1 MHALMAALALAS
13 ATTGQPAASTG
24 DQPAAGAQP
33 AAGEQAPLTETIT
46 TGSYRDTIVV
56 RGVASSE
63 RALVAVS
70 QVVEIDGRPML
81 IDDLP
86 ALVPGVWLVNDQD
99 PGTNILSIRAATTD
113 RLQQASVAMVV
124 DGVALA
130 DTEFFTGPLFDVRVI
145 SVLKGPQGATFGK
158 NAAGGAIL
166 VRTGG
171 TGNFAQLEAGNG
183 GLLRASAAR
192 SVDGNWG
199 DIDLDGRIAGLYSR
213 QDGWI
218 TNRTLNR
225 PVDGQELAALR
236 LTGEA
241 ATEFVSVT
249 GRVNWMEERGGAAW
263 ASSGNVT
270 GLFGGRLDG
279 AALTDPIGDYEGRA
293 ARTWTQGSV
302 TVQADLSWGRLFAVV
317 ARDVYAKRWREELDY
332 RPGPLTFFGFPAFPN
347 GIQPISQ
354 PIDIGAWTAEASWSH
369 GFGDLALEAGVF
381 AQDTT
386 RRRIDEFGPLLFGAP
401 APAYRNTGRQRAV
414 FGSLVWEPGDLRIE
428 AGLRHDRDERG
439 QTITSTA
446 TGAVIEDRRGAF
458 ARLQPHAGA
467 KYRFELGTGGAT
479 VAGAVRGRYAEAFR
493 PGGFNPV
500 PGPQSI
506 WRPVFAPEITRAIE
520 TGLDL
525 AWGAFTVDV
534 ALFRNRVDDFQSYTF
549 LDGQSVTLNVPEVT
563 VTGWEL
569 AVGWADLPGPNGRD
583 GRLDLAV
590 AWNDARIERFIAT
603 DPLLGSPATRDYS
616 GRQLPNAP
624 RWTGSIVYSWHGPR
638 LWGEVRING
647 AGRTVYELDNVL
659 YSPARAWLDA
669 SVGWAP
675 PLGQGDW
682 SVSLEGRNL
691 TDERWAVSAF
701 GQGMLGLL
709 AGLGPGGPFD
719 TFTINRGRQISVT
732 LRLNY

>member
-1 MHALMAALALAS
+1 MHALTAALALAS
-13 ATTGQPAASTG
+13 ATTAQPAASH
-24 DQPAAGAQP
+24 QPATGAQP
-33 AAGEQAPLTETIT
+33 AAGEQSRQSQTAT
-46 TGSYRDTIVV
+46 TGAYHDTIVV
-56 RGVASSE
+56 RGVASTGSE
-63 RALVAVS
+63 LVAVS
-70 QVVEIDGRPML
+70 QVVEIEGRPMV

-166 VRTGG
+166 VRTDTDGRY
-171 TGNFAQLEAGNG
+171 AQLEVGNG
-183 GLLRASAAR
+183 GLLRAGAAGSAGG
-192 SVDGNWG
+192 SFG
-199 DIDLDGRIAGLYSR
+199 DFRLEGRIAGLYSR

-225 PVDGQELAALR
+225 TVDGQELAALR

-241 ATEFVSVT
+241 STELVTVT

-270 GLFGGRLDG
+270 GRFGGRLDG

-293 ARTWTQGSV
+293 WRTWTQGSL
-302 TVQADLSWGRLFAVV
+302 TVEADLAGGSLFAVV

-332 RPGPLTFFGFPAFPN
+332 RPGPLTFFGFPAFPD

-354 PIDIGAWTAEASWSH
+354 PIDIGAWTAEASWSRQI
-369 GFGDLALEAGVF
+369 GSFALEAGVF

-401 APAYRNTGRQRAV
+401 APAYRNTGSQRAV
-414 FGSLVWEPGDLRIE
+414 FGSVVWDTGIARIE
-428 AGLRHDRDERG
+428 AGLRHDTDERG
-439 QTITSTA
+439 QTITSSA
-446 TGAVIEDRRGAF
+446 TGAVIEDRSGSF
-458 ARLQPHAGA
+458 ARLQPQVGA
-467 KYRFELGTGGAT
+467 SYRFELGDGQAT
-479 VAGAVRGRYAEAFR
+479 RDLTVRGRYAEAFR

-500 PGPQSI
+500 PGALSI
-506 WRPVFAPEITRAIE
+506 WRPVFAPEITRAWE
-520 TGLDL
+520 TGFALD
-525 AWGAFTVDV
+525 GGTVKLDI
-534 ALFRNRVDDFQSYTF
+534 ALFRNRVDNFQSYTF
-549 LDGQSVTLNVPEVT
+549 LDGQSVTLNVPDVT

-569 AVGWADLPGPNGRD
+569 AAGWHDLPGPGGNS
-583 GRLDLAV
+583 GRLNVAV
-590 AWNDARIERFIAT
+590 AWNDARIGRFIAT

-624 RWTGSIVYSWHGPR
+624 RWTGSIAYGWDGEHLS
-638 LWGEVRING
+638 GEVRING

-659 YSPARAWLDA
+659 YSPARAWLDVA
-669 SVGWAP
+669 VTWRPAETSDWAFVV
-675 PLGQGDW
+675 D
-682 SVSLEGRNL
+682 VKNV

-719 TFTINRGRQISVT
+719 TFTINRGRQVSLT
-732 LRLNY
+732 LRRAF